1 MSSTLE
7 TNKSVDPVLA
17 PFFEFWTDYFKRTNE
32 STRQFLDDVHESA
45 NAKSWQR
52 RWYDA
57 VSKSVDAYLRS
68 PVFLQAM
75 KHNTEAAIKVKQQT
89 DEMASEFARN
99 FNLPL
104 ASDISGLFERL
115 HSVEETILRRLE
127 RIDERLATIEQNF
140 GSRKLMQDS

>member
-1 MSSTLE
+1 
-7 TNKSVDPVLA
+7 VLA